1 MSRKLMPALMALALA
16 LALAACGGG
25 DGEPA
30 AAPTTKSTE
39 TASPGPERI
48 VSMTPTGTETLF
60 AIGAGDAVVAVD
72 DNSNFPEDVP
82 TTDLSSFEPNVE
94 GIATYDPDLVLLSG
108 DNEATAA
115 ALEKL
120 GIEVLLLKAPTDLE
134 GAYDQMLEIG
144 EATGHDDEAAELVAD
159 VKADLQETVEAV
171 GGGASGLT
179 YYYELDPTYYSVTSV
194 TFIGQLLSLLGLEN
208 IADGAQ
214 AEASDYPQLSAEYI
228 LQQDPDLILLA
239 DTKCCEQDADALAA
253 RDGWQTLK
261 AVQGKG
267 VVELDDDIASRWGPR
282 ITDLLA
288 DVAEAAQRV
297 AA

>member
-1 MSRKLMPALMALALA
+1 MLMPAFMALA

-30 AAPTTKSTE
+30 AAPTTESTE
-39 TASPGPERI
+39 TASPAPERI

-144 EATGHDDEAAELVAD
+144 EATGHDDEAAELVAN
-159 VKADLQETVEAV
+159 VEADLQETVEAV

-179 YYYELDPTYYSVTSV
+179 YYYELDPTYYSVTSA

-282 ITDLLA
+282 IADLLA